1 VRVTAALTAR
11 GLSKR
16 YGRTTALDGVDLE
29 VEAGELVG
37 LLGPNGA
44 GKSTLV
50 KIACGL
56 VRPGAGAAHV
66 AGTPAGSRA
75 ARGSTG
81 YLAELFRFP
90 GWARAEEVLTLHQ
103 RLGRSAGGA
112 AERESLLARVGL
124 ADEGGRRV
132 ETMSKGMQQRLGI
145 AQALIGSPRLVLLD
159 EPTSALDPAGR
170 RTVRDLLV
178 GLREE
183 GVGVL
188 LNSHLLSEI
197 ELVCDRVVIIDGGR
211 VVTEGRPED
220 LTAPGGV
227 EIETAEGV
235 RRLPDARR
243 EDVPRIV
250 RELVASGAEVYGIR
264 EVSGTLEDAY
274 LAAVVGRDG

>member
-1 VRVTAALTAR
+1 M
-11 GLSKR
+11 
-16 YGRTTALDGVDLE
+16 
-29 VEAGELVG
+29 
-37 LLGPNGA
+37 
-44 GKSTLV
+44 
-50 KIACGL
+50 
-56 VRPGAGAAHV
+56 AGA
-66 AGTPAGSRA
+66 TAGSRA
-75 ARGSTG
+75 ARASTG

-90 GWARAEEVLTLHQ
+90 GWARADEVLTLHQ
-103 RLGRSAGGA
+103 RLARSDGGA
-112 AERESLLARVGL
+112 AEREALLERVGL
-124 ADEGGRRV
+124 TGEDGRRV

-145 AQALIGSPRLVLLD
+145 AQALIGDPRLVLLD
-159 EPTSALDPAGR
+159 EPTSALDPGGR
-170 RTVRDLLV
+170 RTVRDLLL
-178 GLREE
+178 GLREQ

-227 EIETAEGV
+227 EVETSDGV

-250 RELVASGAEVYGIR
+250 RELVAGGAEVYGVR
-264 EVSGTLEDAY
+264 VVTGTLEDAY

>member
-1 VRVTAALTAR
+1 MTAALSAR
-11 GLSKR
+11 SLSKR
-16 YGRTTALDGVDLE
+16 YGRTTALDAVDIE

-56 VRPGAGAAHV
+56 VRPTAGEAQVAGAA
-66 AGTPAGSRA
+66 AGSRA
-75 ARGSTG
+75 ARASTG

-90 GWARAEEVLTLHQ
+90 GWASAEEVLALHQ
-103 RLGRSAGGA
+103 RLSRSDGGA
-112 AERESLLARVGL
+112 AEREELLARVSL
-124 ADEGGRRV
+124 ADEGGRRM
-132 ETMSKGMQQRLGI
+132 EAMSKGMQQRLGI
-145 AQALIGSPRLVLLD
+145 AQALIGAPRLVLLD
-159 EPTSALDPAGR
+159 EPTSALDPGGR

-211 VVTEGRPED
+211 VVTEGQPED

-227 EIETAEGV
+227 EVETSEGV

-243 EDVPRIV
+243 EDVPEIV
-250 RELVASGAEVYGIR
+250 RELVAGGAEVYGVR
-264 EVSGTLEDAY
+264 VVSGSLEDAY

>member
-1 VRVTAALTAR
+1 MTAVLSVRA
-11 GLSKR
+11 LSKT
-16 YGRTTALDGVDLE
+16 YGKTPALEAVDLE
-29 VEAGELVG
+29 VAPGELVG

-56 VRPGAGAAHV
+56 VRATGGEVSVAGA
-66 AGTPAGSRA
+66 PAGSRS
-75 ARGSTG
+75 ARALTG

-90 GWARAEEVLTLHQ
+90 GWARSEEVLALHQ
-103 RLGRSAGGA
+103 RLARSDGGQ
-112 AERESLLARVGL
+112 AEREALLARVGL
-124 ADEGGRRV
+124 AGEGGRKV

-145 AQALIGSPRLVLLD
+145 AQALIGDPQLVLLD
-159 EPTSALDPAGR
+159 EPTSALDPGGR

-178 GLREE
+178 GLQNE
-183 GVGVL
+183 GIGVL

-227 EIETAEGV
+227 EIETSDGI

-250 RELVASGAEVYGIR
+250 RELVASGTEVYGVR
-264 EVSGTLEDAY
+264 VVSGTLEDAY